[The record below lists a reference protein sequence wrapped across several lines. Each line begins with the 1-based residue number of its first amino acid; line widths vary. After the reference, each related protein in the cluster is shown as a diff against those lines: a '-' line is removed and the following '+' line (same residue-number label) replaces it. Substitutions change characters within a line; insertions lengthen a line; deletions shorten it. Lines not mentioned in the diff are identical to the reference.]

1 MLIFKQLAILERSWE
16 WKIALKP
23 ASLLVFFV
31 DRYQWPVLINPVISL
46 TRITTLKGG
55 KMSRDDLIK
64 KIAGDAGISQKVAGL
79 ALAAVLEG
87 ITLALKKG
95 DRVSL
100 VGFGSFSVAHRKAR
114 NGINPKPAS
123 LKIPARKVPIFKAGK
138 KLKEAVK
145 K

>member
-1 MLIFKQLAILERSWE
+1 
-16 WKIALKP
+16 
-23 ASLLVFFV
+23 
-31 DRYQWPVLINPVISL
+31 
-46 TRITTLKGG
+46 
-55 KMSRDDLIK
+55 MSRDDLIK

-100 VGFGSFSVAHRKAR
+100 IGFGSFSVAHREAR
-114 NGINPKPAS
+114 NGINPKTRKA